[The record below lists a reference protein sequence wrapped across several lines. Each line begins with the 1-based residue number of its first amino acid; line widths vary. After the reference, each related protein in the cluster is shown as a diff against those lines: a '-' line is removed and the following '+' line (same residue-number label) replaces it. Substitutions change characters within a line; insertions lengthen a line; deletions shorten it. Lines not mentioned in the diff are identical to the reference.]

1 MRGIKER
8 LFKKLANKGGEIM
21 EIDKVLIVGAGLM
34 GSGIAQVCAQS
45 GIQVILN
52 DISQEHPL
60 ISLRMI
66 KFCHSFYQQTNTIS
80 Q

>member
-1 MRGIKER
+1 
-8 LFKKLANKGGEIM
+8 M

-52 DISQEHPL
+52 DIRYRAPPYISAYDKVLSQFL
-60 ISLRMI
+60 S
-66 KFCHSFYQQTNTIS
+66 TN
-80 Q
+80 